1 MVQSLRAEQE
11 EMPSVRIEDGVVI
24 IEDLLED
31 DPGVVALAAAA
42 TDPERAIRACL
53 QVGARASTAAGASL
67 DTLVVEKAFDGL
79 VDGFST
85 TVSDAVTRI
94 VGTAE
99 GLVDEDSGQLS
110 MMLSELKG
118 ELTSQLAALFDPESK
133 SSALARM
140 EAVFADAAALQ
151 AKSVRAV
158 LDPANDKGPLGLWR
172 AEVLGAV
179 REQVGLVLTQLT
191 EVAATVAATDAHA
204 ETFKLTAVKGQSF
217 EDQLHPI
224 IGMLASRHGDLA
236 DHVGHQ
242 NGAAGTK
249 RGDEVVTIA
258 EADTGGR
265 CAAIV
270 FEAKHRKLGMRK
282 IMEELDEAMENRSA
296 AAAVAVF
303 AESAQAPTAVPFTYF
318 ANKAIVVLDP
328 ETPSEQALELAYMWA
343 RWEARKALALDG
355 TTIDVDR
362 IEAIIGDARRGLTRI
377 STIRRCHSTAKKQIE
392 AASGEV
398 DALIS
403 DVDGALCALALEL
416 RS

>member
-1 MVQSLRAEQE
+1 
-11 EMPSVRIEDGVVI
+11 
-24 IEDLLED
+24 
-31 DPGVVALAAAA
+31 
-42 TDPERAIRACL
+42 
-53 QVGARASTAAGASL
+53 
-67 DTLVVEKAFDGL
+67 
-79 VDGFST
+79 
-85 TVSDAVTRI
+85 
-94 VGTAE
+94 
-99 GLVDEDSGQLS
+99 
-110 MMLSELKG
+110 MLSELKG
-118 ELTSQLAALFDPESK
+118 ELTTQLDALFDPESK

-151 AKSVRAV
+151 ARSVRAV

-191 EVAATVAATDAHA
+191 EVAATVAAADAHA

-224 IGMLASRHGDLA
+224 IGMLAQRHGDLA

-242 NGAAGTK
+242 KAQPAPSAG
-249 RGDEVVTIA
+249 RGGDPRR
-258 EADTGGR
+258 GR
-265 CAAIV
+265 YRRALLPPSSSRPSTASSACA
-270 FEAKHRKLGMRK
+270 
-282 IMEELDEAMENRSA
+282 RSWTSSTRLWRTA
-296 AAAVAVF
+296 PPQQL
-303 AESAQAPTAVPFTYF
+303 SQSSPSRPRSPTAVPFTYF

-328 ETPSEQALELAYMWA
+328 EPPSEQTLELRLHVGSLGGPQGA
-343 RWEARKALALDG
+343 RSRRHRPL
-355 TTIDVDR
+355 DVDR

-377 STIRRCHSTAKKQIE
+377 STIRRCHSTAKRQIE